1 VKLEVFVERF
11 ALAQVFAISR
21 GRKTE
26 AVVVRA
32 VLSAGGVAGQGEC
45 VPYARYGE
53 TVEGVVAAIVAQA
66 GLFAGGMPKHEAL
79 AAAMPAGAARNAL
92 DCALW
97 DFRARR
103 DGPSVAEA
111 IGLALP
117 ETILTCVT
125 LSLDTPEAMAQAAR
139 ETAAPLLK
147 LKLGGDGDAA
157 RMRQVRAVR
166 PEARL
171 VVDANEGWAERDLA
185 ELLAVAAEC
194 GVELVEQPLPAGN
207 DGALA
212 DIVRP
217 VPVCADES
225 AHGIG
230 DLDRLADRY
239 DAINVKLDKAGGA
252 DRSAGADPGGTRAR
266 LSHHDRLDG
275 GHEPV
280 DAAGGASGGI
290 GGLGGSGWA
299 VFAGGGSGRRDGGAR
314 AGVAR
319 GAGGVLGVGTP
330 GNRWPG

>member
-11 ALAQVFAISR
+11 TLAQVFAISR

-26 AVVVRA
+26 AMVVRA

-53 TVEGVVAAIVAQA
+53 TVDGVVAAIAAQA
-66 GLFAGGMPKHEAL
+66 GLFAGGVPTHEAL
-79 AAAMPAGAARNAL
+79 AAAMPPGAARNAL

-125 LSLDTPEAMAQAAR
+125 LSLDTPEAMARAAR
-139 ETAAPLLK
+139 KTAAPLLK

-157 RMRQVRAVR
+157 RMRQVRAAR

-185 ELLAVAAEC
+185 KLLAVAAEC
-194 GVELVEQPLPAGN
+194 GVELVEQPLPAGD

-230 DLDRLADRY
+230 DLDRLAARY
-239 DAINVKLDKAGGA
+239 DAINVKLDKAGGLT
-252 DRSAGADPGGTRAR
+252 GALALTRAAR
-266 LSHHDRLDG
+266 ERGFRIMIGSMVGTSLSMLPAAHLAGLADWVDLDG
-275 GHEPV
+275 PFLLAE
-280 DAAGGASGGI
+280 DRAGGM
-290 GGLGGSGWA
+290 
-299 VFAGGGSGRRDGGAR
+299 V
-314 AGVAR
+314 VR
-319 GAGGVLGVGTP
+319 GPGVLGVQAGFW
-330 GNRWPG
+330 R